1 MTKEFEFRCNDE
13 ETGQRLDIFLFNTVK
28 KNCNELI
35 SRSRI
40 KSLIESRCVQKD
52 NDYILSPSTKTI
64 SKSIYK
70 IFIPTPVQA
79 KPAPE
84 KIELDVLYEDNDV
97 IIINKK
103 VGMVVHPGHGNYTG
117 TLVNALLNHCRD
129 TLSGIGGIS
138 RPGIVHRIDKDTS
151 GILVVA
157 KNDFAHNHLSNQF
170 KEHSI
175 TRTYLALVWGIIK
188 NKSGTIENKISRH
201 PYNRKKM
208 SVSNNGKVATTHWN
222 IQETFFNLATLVKC
236 KLETG
241 RTHQIRVHFSN
252 LGNHLVGDKVYSNQ
266 KAKKQFLLKKNQEM
280 YNHLKLFP
288 RQALHANHLSFNH
301 PKTNKRLSFDVQLP
315 KDMQDLLCKL
325 GKTIEKQEL
334 ITI

>member
-1 MTKEFEFRCNDE
+1 MTTEFEFRCNDE
-13 ETGQRLDIFLFNTVK
+13 ETGQRLDIFLFNSVK

-52 NDYILSPSTKTI
+52 NDYILSPSAKTI

-70 IFIPTPVQA
+70 IFIPAAVQA

-84 KIELDVLYEDNDV
+84 KIELDVLYEDNDI

-103 VGMVVHPGHGNYTG
+103 VGMVVHPGHGNHSG
-117 TLVNALLNHCRD
+117 TLVNALLNHCRG

-208 SVSNNGKVATTHWN
+208 SVSNNGKVAITHWN
-222 IQETFFNLATLVKC
+222 SK
-236 KLETG
+236 
-241 RTHQIRVHFSN
+241 
-252 LGNHLVGDKVYSNQ
+252 
-266 KAKKQFLLKKNQEM
+266 
-280 YNHLKLFP
+280 
-288 RQALHANHLSFNH
+288 
-301 PKTNKRLSFDVQLP
+301 
-315 KDMQDLLCKL
+315 
-325 GKTIEKQEL
+325 
-334 ITI
+334 